1 MYGHPSIGTAICGVW
16 FTSALVLCSASFG
29 FAADDLPASAPIVQ
43 ETPTTPADETAIQE
57 RAIRQGAGAE
67 QGAQCVCEHALG
79 QCVFNAFGCVPHQGN
94 PCNGGCVMKQPN
106 SSIGGAAP
114 SRGLTIPPGRIS
126 PGATT
131 R

>member
-1 MYGHPSIGTAICGVW
+1 MVHATSRSLIGILIGV
-16 FTSALVLCSASFG
+16 FLCSTSWLSAEE
-29 FAADDLPASAPIVQ
+29 LSAPVTQ
-43 ETPTTPADETAIQE
+43 ESRQDTSGHIRDIQE
-57 RAIRQGAGAE
+57 RAIRQGAGAG

-106 SSIGGAAP
+106 SSIGGAA
-114 SRGLTIPPGRIS
+114 RGQILTAPPGTTIP
-126 PGATT
+126 GAST